1 MPQYPSSAIVWPQ
14 TLRSLCIDV
23 SGSGDWLE
31 KGETIRIAKRG
42 DRVLT
47 RLEFMQGNVACA
59 EGALA
64 AGCTFFAGYPITP
77 STEVAEHMAA
87 KMPKTG
93 GCFIQMEDEIAS
105 MAAIIGAAW
114 TGARS
119 MTATSGPGFSLMMEN
134 IGYAVMTETPCVLVS
149 VQRGGP
155 STGQPTMAAQ
165 GDMMQVRFGSHGD
178 FSIIALVPSS
188 VQECFELT
196 ATAFNLADRFRCPV
210 FVMADEVI
218 GHMRERIIIPDQVPI
233 IRAKPLGDGKLPF
246 EPEVDLIPGFA
257 PFGSGR
263 KVPVT
268 GLTHNE
274 KGYPDSTHPVRHDQL
289 VRRLINKIEFS
300 RHEIADYVIVNP
312 DAEYIFVCYGAP
324 VRTVQEVVDRA
335 RVPGTGYLQLR
346 IVWPFPE
353 DLLSRFPNV
362 KAFIVPEMNLGMISR
377 EVERHVCVPVISAG
391 KIGGELQTPD
401 ELIAIVENLKGGAG
415 T

>member
-23 SGSGDWLE
+23 SGSGDCVE

-119 MTATSGPGFSLMMEN
+119 MSATSGPGFSLMMEN
-134 IGYAVMTETPCVLVS
+134 IGYAVMTETPCVLVC

-165 GDMMQVRFGSHGD
+165 GDMMQARFGSHGD
-178 FSIIALVPSS
+178 YSIIALAPST

-218 GHMRERIIIPDQVPI
+218 GHMRERIVIPDQVPI

-246 EPEVDLIPGFA
+246 EPEADLIPGFA
-257 PFGSGR
+257 PFGTGR

-274 KGYPDSTHPVRHDQL
+274 KGYPDSTHQVRHEQL
-289 VRRLINKIEFS
+289 VRRLINKVEFC
-300 RHEIADYVIVNP
+300 RHDIADYDIVNP

-353 DLLSRFPNV
+353 DLLRRFPNV